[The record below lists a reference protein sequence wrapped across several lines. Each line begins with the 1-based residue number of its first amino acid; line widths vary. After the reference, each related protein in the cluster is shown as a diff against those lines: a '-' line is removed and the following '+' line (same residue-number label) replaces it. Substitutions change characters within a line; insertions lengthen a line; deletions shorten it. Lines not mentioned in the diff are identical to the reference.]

1 MKKLFGRLPR
11 RSYLLLTILIL
22 CSGILSFLS
31 YYYSSLA
38 AKQIVELASED
49 IRSNA
54 RIQAHDL
61 GSILSNAL
69 NSVATNLGILTIL
82 QETVEQQSNI
92 GNSIFDI
99 VQQSSSG
106 LSVQYLQ
113 LDHDRQIIWSNG
125 SAHRIRP

>member
-1 MKKLFGRLPR
+1 MFWD
-11 RSYLLLTILIL
+11 IV
-22 CSGILSFLS
+22 LS

-99 VQQSSSG
+99 LQQSSSG

-113 LDHDRQIIWSNG
+113 LDHDGQIIWSNG
-125 SAHRIRP
+125 SGSGGGEKKEEEAALRDGSCEYTSHQTSR

>member
-1 MKKLFGRLPR
+1 MFWD
-11 RSYLLLTILIL
+11 IV
-22 CSGILSFLS
+22 LS

-69 NSVATNLGILTIL
+69 NSVANLGILTIL

-99 VQQSSSG
+99 LQQSSSG

-113 LDHDRQIIWSNG
+113 LDHGGQIIWSNG
-125 SAHRIRP
+125 SGSGGGEKKEEEAALRDGSCEYTSHQTSR